1 MRLYFRQ
8 VKAIVTKDVL
18 IELRTRE
25 ASTAM
30 LVFAVMTIIL
40 FNFALRLRVDSLKPL
55 VPGLLWVV
63 LAFAGTLGL
72 GHTMSSEQMN
82 SCIEGILMT
91 PCDRSVIFVG
101 KAISNVIFTL
111 LIAVVVVPI
120 LAILFD
126 EGLLQVGVLVIVIA
140 GVVGYAGA
148 GTLISTMAVST
159 RAREIFLPILLF
171 PLVIPL
177 VVAAVIV
184 TAGMVDQLPWNDY
197 GSWFGVVG
205 AFAIIFWTAGILLFD
220 FLVEG

>member
-1 MRLYFRQ
+1 MRLYLRQ
-8 VKAIVTKDVL
+8 VKAIVTKDIL

-55 VPGLLWVV
+55 TPGFLWVV

-82 SCIEGILMT
+82 QCIEGILMT

-101 KAISNVIFTL
+101 KALSNVIFTL
-111 LIAVVVVPI
+111 LIAVVVVPV

-126 EGLLQVGVLVIVIA
+126 EGLLQAGVFTIVLV
-140 GVVGYAGA
+140 GVVGYSGA

-159 RAREIFLPILLF
+159 RAREIFLPVLLF
-171 PLVIPL
+171 PLIIPL

-184 TAGMVDQLPWNDY
+184 TSGMVDQLPWNDY
-197 GSWFGVVG
+197 GSWFGVVA